1 MPLHINAMND
11 PGLDEPISKVAD
23 RVEDEKD
30 EEREAEDEDEQ
41 TFLDPRCVPLVT
53 QVEPT

>member
-1 MPLHINAMND
+1 MND

-23 RVEDEKD
+23 RVEEEKD

-41 TFLDPRCVPLVT
+41 TFLDPRYPLLLSHIKALET
-53 QVEPT
+53 NPLA